1 MVNKILNER
10 YDFQKQFLDH
20 LASNGYEIYKQDAVF
35 KEKFPYEAIERKAL
49 MRFLRAT
56 QQETL
61 DKLEKIYRGALEDTI
76 VSAINT
82 EESKVKGSRL
92 QVLKNG
98 IELAN
103 YHLDLLYTKPETTF
117 NPEASR
123 LYQQNIFSVSEEVY
137 ATDNH
142 NSNESGER
150 IDLVI
155 FLNGLAIIVFE
166 LKSNSSGQSYRDAIK
181 QFRED
186 RNPKL
191 KLFRWKS
198 GALVFFAMDDQEV
211 YMTTKIEG
219 HDTFFLPFNI
229 GKGEGVNTGA
239 GNPIPDNGDLA
250 VHYMWDD
257 ILQKDFLIEV
267 LYKFMFIQVIEKK
280 DYETGKMKR
289 SETVI
294 FPRYHQ
300 LDAVRKLL
308 ADVRINRTTQNY
320 LIQHSAG
327 SGKTNTI
334 AWLSHRLASIHD
346 DDNKVVYDNII
357 ICTDRVVVDRQLQ
370 QAVMSLE
377 HKSGMIKVMD
387 DKCTSADLKTA
398 LQGNTKIIGTTIQK
412 FPYIVDQVSNLASKN
427 FAVIIDEAHS
437 STAGKNMLAI
447 AGSLGSGDRSE
458 MVGFDSARLIENEL
472 MTHGKRPNV
481 SFFAFTATPKNTT
494 LQLFG
499 RDSAV
504 SGKTQKSAFHLYSMK
519 QAIEEGF
526 ILDVLQNYITYKTF
540 YELNKTIEDDPV
552 LKTNKARRQI
562 ARFVQLHETNIAQRI
577 EIIVEHF
584 RNTVMHELGGQA
596 KAMVVTESREGAVR
610 YHKALADY
618 VSQKG
623 YSGIRALIAFSGKV
637 SVDGSEYTEPG
648 INGFA
653 ENLLPDEFN
662 RNEYQVLLV
671 ADKYQTGFDQPKLC
685 AMYVLKKLKGIS
697 AVQTLS
703 RLNRICPPYDKKTFI
718 LDFANDYKD
727 IEDSF
732 SKYYASTI
740 LANTVTPQAIYE
752 IEMKIDGY
760 YILQYQEVDHFC
772 SLIYAD
778 KRSATDKNHMNSYLQ
793 RAKAKVDEF
802 ADISKRKEIL
812 ATLRGFVRL
821 YEFLA
826 AATCLEDEEL
836 HKKYVFISYLVNY
849 IKIDEGGAGFSLEG
863 KLKASGFAQKKASET
878 LKSKITPDPAVRLP
892 NVYDL
897 SVRPTDEKK
906 LSEIIKEINARTGRN
921 FDKDVAIRIANK
933 IRDLMKKNEELRN
946 SARNNSEKDFEFSYF
961 DHIDDALLDAMAE
974 EKDFSTFLLKNDD
987 IKKNLLG
994 VFAREIYNSLRVD
1007 DVGSPQSGSGTSE
1020 IARQK
1025 RPARHDKAEQDK
1037 ALFILG
1043 CFR

>member
-20 LASNGYEIYKQDAVF
+20 LASNGYEIYKQDDVF

-49 MRFLRAT
+49 MRFLKAT

-61 DKLEKIYRGALEDTI
+61 DKLEKIYHSALEDTI
-76 VSAINT
+76 VSTINT
-82 EESKVKGSRL
+82 EESQVKGSRL

-117 NPEASR
+117 NPEATR
-123 LYQQNIFSVSEEVY
+123 LYEQNIFSVSEEVY
-137 ATDNH
+137 ATDNKDKD
-142 NSNESGER
+142 NKQTGER

-155 FLNGLAIIVFE
+155 FLNGLAIIAIE
-166 LKSNSSGQSYRDAIK
+166 LKSNSSGQNYRNAIR
-181 QFRED
+181 QFREN
-186 RNPKL
+186 RSPKL

-211 YMTTKIEG
+211 YMTTKIDG

-239 GNPIPDNGDLA
+239 GNPIPVNGDLA

-257 ILQKDFLIEV
+257 ILKKDFLIEI

-300 LDAVRKLL
+300 LDAIRKLL
-308 ADVRINRTTQNY
+308 ADVKVNRTTQNY

-346 DDNKVVYDNII
+346 ENNKVVYDNII

-377 HKSGMIKVMD
+377 HKSGMIRVMD
-387 DKCTSADLKTA
+387 DKCTSSDLKAT
-398 LQGNTKIIGTTIQK
+398 LEGNTKIIGTTIQK
-412 FPYIVDQVSNLASKN
+412 FPYIVDQVSNLKNKN

-447 AGSLGSGDRSE
+447 AGSLGSGDKSE
-458 MVGFDSARLIENEL
+458 MTDYDSEKMIEAEL

-499 RDSAV
+499 RDVATN
-504 SGKTQKSAFHLYSMK
+504 GKTEKVAFHLYSMK

-526 ILDVLQNYITYKTF
+526 ILDVLQNYITYDTF
-540 YELNKTIEDDPV
+540 YQLNKTIETDPV
-552 LKTNKARRQI
+552 LKTNKAKRQI
-562 ARFVQLHETNIAQRI
+562 ARFIQLHETNIAQRI
-577 EIIVEHF
+577 EIIIEHF
-584 RNTVMHELGGQA
+584 RANVMHELNGQA

-610 YHKALADY
+610 YHKALEHY
-618 VSQKG
+618 VKEKG
-623 YSGIRALIAFSGKV
+623 YNDIKALIAFSGKV
-637 SVDGSEYTEPG
+637 SVDGEEYTEPKM
-648 INGFA
+648 NGFS
-653 ENLLPDEFN
+653 EKNLPYEFN
-662 RNEYQVLLV
+662 KNEYQVLLV

-685 AMYVLKKLKGIS
+685 AMYILKKLNGIN

-718 LDFANDYKD
+718 LDFANDYAD
-727 IEDSF
+727 IEKAY

-740 LANTVTPQAIYE
+740 LSNSVTPQSIYE
-752 IEMKIDGY
+752 IEHKIDGY
-760 YILQYQEVDHFC
+760 YILQPIDVEHF
-772 SLIYAD
+772 SKLIYAEN
-778 KRSATDKNHMNSYLQ
+778 KSSKEKNIMNGYLQ

-802 ADISKRKEIL
+802 KDLTKKKEII

-821 YEFLA
+821 YEFLS
-826 AATCLEDEEL
+826 AATSFEDVEL
-836 HKKYVFISYLVNY
+836 HKKYLFISYLVSY
-849 IKIDEGGAGFSLEG
+849 LKDDESGGGFSLDG
-863 KLKASGFAQKKASET
+863 KLKASGFIQKQSKVIKGA
-878 LKSKITPDPAVRLP
+878 KITPDPVVKLP
-892 NVYDL
+892 N
-897 SVRPTDEKK
+897 SHEICITESDEKK
-906 LSEIIKEINARTGRN
+906 LSEIIDEINARTGKN
-921 FDKDVAIRIANK
+921 FSTDVAKRIAMQ
-933 IRDLMKKNEELRN
+933 IRDLMKKNEDLRN
-946 SARNNSEKDFEFSYF
+946 SARNNKEQDFEFSYF
-961 DHIDDALLDAMAE
+961 EHIDNALIDAMAE
-974 EKDFSTFLLKNDD
+974 DKEFSSFLLKNKD
-987 IKKNLLG
+987 IKKQLLG
-994 VFAREIYNSLRVD
+994 IFAHEIYNSLRD
-1007 DVGSPQSGSGTSE
+1007 TKSE
-1020 IARQK
+1020 
-1025 RPARHDKAEQDK
+1025 
-1037 ALFILG
+1037 
-1043 CFR
+1043 

>member
-1 MVNKILNER
+1 MANKVLNER
-10 YDFQKQFLDH
+10 YDFQKQFLDN
-20 LASNGYEIYKQDAVF
+20 LAANGYEIFTHDDDF
-35 KEKFPYEAIERKAL
+35 KARFPYEAIERKAL

-56 QQETL
+56 QQDTL
-61 DKLEKIYRGALEDTI
+61 DKLEKIYHSALEDTI
-76 VSAINT
+76 VSTINT

-98 IELAN
+98 IELSN
-103 YHLDLLYTKPETTF
+103 YHLDLLYTRPETSF
-117 NPEASR
+117 NPDATK
-123 LYQQNIFSVSEEVY
+123 LYEQNIFSVSEEVY
-137 ATDNH
+137 ATDTKDRNKK
-142 NSNESGER
+142 GPDER
-150 IDLVI
+150 VDLVI
-155 FLNGLAIIVFE
+155 FLNGLAIIVIE
-166 LKSNSSGQSYRDAIK
+166 LKSNSSGQSYRNAIK

-211 YMTTKIEG
+211 YMTTKIDG
-219 HDTFFLPFNI
+219 HDTFFLPFNV

-239 GNPIPDNGDLA
+239 GNPIPENGDLA

-257 ILQKDFLIEV
+257 ILKKDFLIEI

-308 ADVRINRTTQNY
+308 ADVKVNRTTQNY

-346 DDNKVVYDNII
+346 ENNKVVYDNII

-377 HKSGMIKVMD
+377 HKSGMIRVMD
-387 DKCTSADLKTA
+387 DKCTSSDLKTT
-398 LQGNTKIIGTTIQK
+398 LEGNTKIIGTTIQK
-412 FPYIVDQVSNLASKN
+412 FPYIVDQVSNLKNKN

-447 AGSLGSGDRSE
+447 AGSLGSGDKSE
-458 MVGFDSARLIENEL
+458 MMDYDSEKMIEAEL

-499 RDSAV
+499 RDVASN
-504 SGKTQKSAFHLYSMK
+504 GKTEKVAFHLYSMK

-526 ILDVLQNYITYKTF
+526 ILDVLQNYITYDTF
-540 YELNKTIEDDPV
+540 YKLNKTIEADPL
-552 LKTNKARRQI
+552 LKTNKAKRQI
-562 ARFVQLHETNIAQRI
+562 ARFIQLHETNIAQRI
-577 EIIVEHF
+577 EIIIEHF
-584 RNTVMHELGGQA
+584 RENVMHELNGQA

-610 YHKALADY
+610 YHKALEHY
-618 VSQKG
+618 VKEKG
-623 YSGIRALIAFSGKV
+623 YNDIKALIAFSGKV
-637 SVDGSEYTEPG
+637 SVDGEEYTEPKM
-648 INGFA
+648 NGFA
-653 ENLLPDEFN
+653 EKNLPDEFN
-662 RNEYQVLLV
+662 KSEYQVLLV

-685 AMYVLKKLKGIS
+685 AMYILKKLNGIN

-718 LDFANDYKD
+718 LDFANDYED
-727 IEDSF
+727 INKAF

-740 LANTVTPQAIYE
+740 LSNSVTPQSIYD
-752 IEMKIDGY
+752 IEHKIDGY
-760 YILQYQEVDHFC
+760 YILQPLDVEHF
-772 SLIYAD
+772 SKLIYAEN
-778 KRSATDKNHMNSYLQ
+778 KSSKDKNIMNAYLQ

-802 ADISKRKEIL
+802 DELTKKKEIL

-821 YEFLA
+821 YEFLS
-826 AATCLEDEEL
+826 AATSFEDAEL
-836 HKKYVFISYLVNY
+836 HKKYLFISYLISY
-849 IKIDEGGAGFSLEG
+849 IKLDDSGAGFSLDG
-863 KLKASGFAQKKASET
+863 KLRASGFIQKKAKEIKT
-878 LKSKITPDPAVRLP
+878 SKITPDPVVKLP
-892 NVYDL
+892 NAHDICI
-897 SVRPTDEKK
+897 SEPDEKK
-906 LSEIIKEINARTGRN
+906 LSEIIDEINARTGKN
-921 FDKDVAIRIANK
+921 FNTDVAKRIAMQ
-933 IRDLMKKNEELRN
+933 IRDMMKKNEELRN
-946 SARNNSEKDFEFSYF
+946 SAKNNKEKDFEFSYF
-961 DHIDDALLDAMAE
+961 DHIDDALIDAMAE
-974 EKDFSTFLLKNDD
+974 DKEFSSFLLKNED
-987 IKKNLLG
+987 IKKQVLG
-994 VFAREIYNSLRVD
+994 IFAHEIYKSLRNT
-1007 DVGSPQSGSGTSE
+1007 QSS
-1020 IARQK
+1020 
-1025 RPARHDKAEQDK
+1025 
-1037 ALFILG
+1037 
-1043 CFR
+1043 

>member
-1 MVNKILNER
+1 MVNKVLNER

-20 LASNGYEIYKQDAVF
+20 LASNGYEIYKQDDVF

-61 DKLEKIYRGALEDTI
+61 DKLEKIYHSALEDTI
-76 VSAINT
+76 VSTINT

-92 QVLKNG
+92 QVLKGG

-103 YHLDLLYTKPETTF
+103 YHLDLLYTKPETSF
-117 NPEASR
+117 NPEATR
-123 LYQQNIFSVSEEVY
+123 LYGQNIFSVSEEVY
-137 ATDNH
+137 ATDNKDK
-142 NSNESGER
+142 NDKQSGER

-155 FLNGLAIIVFE
+155 FLNGLAIIAIE
-166 LKSNSSGQSYRDAIK
+166 LKSNSSGQSYHDAIK
-181 QFRED
+181 QFREN
-186 RNPKL
+186 RSPKL
-191 KLFRWKS
+191 KLFTWKS

-211 YMTTKIEG
+211 YMTTKIDG
-219 HDTFFLPFNI
+219 HDTFFLPFNV

-257 ILQKDFLIEV
+257 ILKKDFLVEI

-280 DYETGKMKR
+280 DYETGKIKR

-308 ADVRINRTTQNY
+308 ADVKVNRTTQNY

-346 DDNKVVYDNII
+346 ESNKIVYDNII

-387 DKCTSADLKTA
+387 DKCTSSDLKTA
-398 LQGNTKIIGTTIQK
+398 LEGNTKIIGTTIQK
-412 FPYIVDQVSNLASKN
+412 FPYIVDQVSNLKSKN

-447 AGSLGSGDRSE
+447 AGSLGSGDKSE
-458 MVGFDSARLIENEL
+458 TAVYDSEQMIEAEL
-472 MTHGKRPNV
+472 LTHGKRPNV

-499 RDSAV
+499 RDVATN
-504 SGKTQKSAFHLYSMK
+504 GKTEKVAFHLYSMK

-526 ILDVLQNYITYKTF
+526 ILDVLQNYITYDTF
-540 YELNKTIEDDPV
+540 YRLNKTIENDPV
-552 LKTNKARRQI
+552 LKTNKAKRQI
-562 ARFVQLHETNIAQRI
+562 ARYIQLHETNIAQRI
-577 EIIVEHF
+577 EIIIEHF
-584 RNTVMHELGGQA
+584 RTTVMHELNGQA

-610 YHKALADY
+610 YHKAFGEY
-618 VSQKG
+618 VKEKG
-623 YSGIRALIAFSGKV
+623 YNDIKALIAFSGKV
-637 SVDGSEYTEPG
+637 SVDGTEYTEPKM
-648 INGFA
+648 NGFS
-653 ENLLPDEFN
+653 EKNLPDEFN
-662 RNEYQVLLV
+662 KNEYQVLLV

-685 AMYVLKKLKGIS
+685 AMYVLKKLNGIN

-718 LDFANDYKD
+718 LDFANDYED
-727 IEDSF
+727 INKAF

-740 LANTVTPQAIYE
+740 LSNTVTPQSIYD
-752 IEMKIDGY
+752 IELKIDGY
-760 YILQYQEVDHFC
+760 YILQPLDVRHF
-772 SLIYAD
+772 SELINQ
-778 KRSATDKNHMNSYLQ
+778 KNKSSKEKNIMNGYLQ

-802 ADISKRKEIL
+802 DDLTKKKEIL

-821 YEFLA
+821 YEFLS
-826 AATCLEDEEL
+826 AATSFEDVEL
-836 HKKYVFISYLVNY
+836 HKKYIFISYLVSY
-849 IKIDEGGAGFSLEG
+849 IKLDDSGSGFSLDG
-863 KLKASGFAQKKASET
+863 KLRASGFIQKKAKEIKT
-878 LKSKITPDPAVRLP
+878 SKITPDPVVKLP
-892 NVYDL
+892 NAYEICITE
-897 SVRPTDEKK
+897 PDEKR
-906 LSEIIKEINARTGRN
+906 LSEIIDEINARTGKN
-921 FDKDVAIRIANK
+921 FNTDVAKRIAIQ
-933 IRDLMKKNEELRN
+933 IRDLMKKNEDLRN
-946 SARNNSEKDFEFSYF
+946 SAKNNSEKDFEFSYF

-974 EKDFSTFLLKNDD
+974 DKEFSSFLLKNDD
-987 IKKNLLG
+987 IKKQLLG
-994 VFAREIYNSLRVD
+994 IFAQEIYKSLRNSQ
-1007 DVGSPQSGSGTSE
+1007 GS
-1020 IARQK
+1020 
-1025 RPARHDKAEQDK
+1025 
-1037 ALFILG
+1037 
-1043 CFR
+1043 

>member
-20 LASNGYEIYKQDAVF
+20 LASNGYEIYKQDEVF

-61 DKLEKIYRGALEDTI
+61 DKLEKIYHSALEDTI
-76 VSAINT
+76 VSTINT
-82 EESKVKGSRL
+82 EESQVKGSRL

-103 YHLDLLYTKPETTF
+103 YHLDLLYTKPETSF
-117 NPEASR
+117 NPEATR
-123 LYQQNIFSVSEEVY
+123 LYKQNIFSVSEEVY
-137 ATDNH
+137 ATDNKDKAD
-142 NSNESGER
+142 NQTGER

-155 FLNGLAIIVFE
+155 FLNGLAIIAIE
-166 LKSNSSGQSYRDAIK
+166 LKSNSSGQNYRNAIR
-181 QFRED
+181 QFREN
-186 RNPKL
+186 RSPKL

-211 YMTTKIEG
+211 YMTTKIDG

-239 GNPIPDNGDLA
+239 GNPIPVNGDLA

-257 ILQKDFLIEV
+257 ILKKDFLIEI

-308 ADVRINRTTQNY
+308 ADVKVNGTTQNY

-346 DDNKVVYDNII
+346 ENNKVVYDNII

-377 HKSGMIKVMD
+377 HKSGMIRVMD
-387 DKCTSADLKTA
+387 DKCTSSDLKTA
-398 LQGNTKIIGTTIQK
+398 LEGNTKIIGTTIQK
-412 FPYIVDQVSNLASKN
+412 FPYIVDQVSNLKN
-427 FAVIIDEAHS
+427 KKFAVIIDEAHS

-447 AGSLGSGDRSE
+447 AGSLGSGDKSE
-458 MVGFDSARLIENEL
+458 MTDYDSEKMIEAEL

-499 RDSAV
+499 RDVATN
-504 SGKTQKSAFHLYSMK
+504 GKTEKVAFHLYSMK

-526 ILDVLQNYITYKTF
+526 ILDVLQNYITYDTF
-540 YELNKTIEDDPV
+540 YQLNKTIETDPV
-552 LKTNKARRQI
+552 LKTNKAKRQI
-562 ARFVQLHETNIAQRI
+562 ARFIQLHETNIAQRI
-577 EIIVEHF
+577 EIIIEHF
-584 RNTVMHELGGQA
+584 RTTVMHELNGQA

-610 YHKALADY
+610 YHKALEHY
-618 VSQKG
+618 VKEKG
-623 YSGIRALIAFSGKV
+623 YNDIKALIAFSGKV
-637 SVDGSEYTEPG
+637 SVDGEEYTEPKM
-648 INGFA
+648 NGFA
-653 ENLLPDEFN
+653 EKNLPDEFN
-662 RNEYQVLLV
+662 KSEYQVLLV

-685 AMYVLKKLKGIS
+685 AMYILKKLNGIN

-718 LDFANDYKD
+718 LDFANDYED
-727 IEDSF
+727 INKAF

-740 LANTVTPQAIYE
+740 LSNSVTPQSIYD
-752 IEMKIDGY
+752 IEHKIDGY
-760 YILQYQEVDHFC
+760 YILQPLDVEHF
-772 SLIYAD
+772 SKLIYAEN
-778 KRSATDKNHMNSYLQ
+778 KSSKDKNIMNEYLQ

-802 ADISKRKEIL
+802 DELTKKKEIL

-821 YEFLA
+821 YEFLS
-826 AATCLEDEEL
+826 AATSFEDVEL
-836 HKKYVFISYLVNY
+836 HKKYLFISYLVSY
-849 IKIDEGGAGFSLEG
+849 IKIDDSGAGFSLDG
-863 KLKASGFAQKKASET
+863 KLRASGFIQKKAKEIKT
-878 LKSKITPDPAVRLP
+878 SKITPDPVVKLP
-892 NVYDL
+892 NAYEICI
-897 SVRPTDEKK
+897 SEPDEKK
-906 LSEIIKEINARTGRN
+906 LSEIIDEINARTGKN
-921 FDKDVAIRIANK
+921 FSTDVAKRIAIQ

-946 SARNNSEKDFEFSYF
+946 SAKNNTEKDFEFSYF
-961 DHIDDALLDAMAE
+961 DHIDKALIAAMAE
-974 EKDFSTFLLKNDD
+974 DKEFSSFLLKNKD
-987 IKKNLLG
+987 IKKQLLG
-994 VFAREIYNSLRVD
+994 IFAQEIYKSLRNT
-1007 DVGSPQSGSGTSE
+1007 QSS
-1020 IARQK
+1020 
-1025 RPARHDKAEQDK
+1025 
-1037 ALFILG
+1037 
-1043 CFR
+1043 

>member
-1 MVNKILNER
+1 MVNKVLNER

-20 LASNGYEIYKQDAVF
+20 LASNGYEIYKQDDVF

-61 DKLEKIYRGALEDTI
+61 DKLEKIYHSALEDTI
-76 VSAINT
+76 VSTINT

-92 QVLKNG
+92 QVLKGG

-103 YHLDLLYTKPETTF
+103 YHLDLLYTKPETSF
-117 NPEASR
+117 NPEATR
-123 LYQQNIFSVSEEVY
+123 LYGQNIFSVSEEVY
-137 ATDNH
+137 ATDNKDK
-142 NSNESGER
+142 NNKQSGER

-155 FLNGLAIIVFE
+155 FLNGLAIIAIE
-166 LKSNSSGQSYRDAIK
+166 LKSNSSGQSYHDAIK
-181 QFRED
+181 QFREN
-186 RNPKL
+186 RSPKL
-191 KLFRWKS
+191 KLFTWKS

-211 YMTTKIEG
+211 YMTTKIDG

-239 GNPIPDNGDLA
+239 GNPIPENGDLA

-257 ILQKDFLIEV
+257 ILKKDFLIEI

-308 ADVRINRTTQNY
+308 ADVKINRTTQNY

-346 DDNKVVYDNII
+346 ENNKVVYDNII

-377 HKSGMIKVMD
+377 HKSGMIRVMD
-387 DKCTSADLKTA
+387 DKCTSSDLKTA
-398 LQGNTKIIGTTIQK
+398 LEGNTKIIGTTIQK
-412 FPYIVDQVSNLASKN
+412 FPYIVDQVSNLKSKN

-447 AGSLGSGDRSE
+447 AGSLGSGDKSE
-458 MVGFDSARLIENEL
+458 AAVYDSEQMIEAEL
-472 MTHGKRPNV
+472 LTHGKRPNV

-499 RDSAV
+499 RDVATN
-504 SGKTQKSAFHLYSMK
+504 GKTERVAFHLYSMK

-526 ILDVLQNYITYKTF
+526 ILDVLQNYITYDTF
-540 YELNKTIEDDPV
+540 YQLNKTIEKDPV
-552 LKTNKARRQI
+552 LKTNKAKRQI
-562 ARFVQLHETNIAQRI
+562 ARFIQLHETNIAQRI
-577 EIIVEHF
+577 EIIIEHF
-584 RNTVMHELGGQA
+584 RTTVMHELNGQA

-610 YHKALADY
+610 YHKAFEEY
-618 VSQKG
+618 VKEKG
-623 YSGIRALIAFSGKV
+623 YNDIKALIAFSGKV
-637 SVDGSEYTEPG
+637 SVDGTEYTEPKM
-648 INGFA
+648 NGFS
-653 ENLLPDEFN
+653 EKNLPDEFN
-662 RNEYQVLLV
+662 KNEYQVLLV

-685 AMYVLKKLKGIS
+685 AMYILKKLNGIN

-718 LDFANDYKD
+718 LDFANDYED
-727 IEDSF
+727 INKAF
-732 SKYYASTI
+732 SKYYTSTI
-740 LANTVTPQAIYE
+740 LSNTVTPQSIYD
-752 IEMKIDGY
+752 IEHKIDGY
-760 YILQYQEVDHFC
+760 YILQPLDVEHF
-772 SLIYAD
+772 SKLIYAEN
-778 KRSATDKNHMNSYLQ
+778 KSSKEKNIMNGYLQ

-802 ADISKRKEIL
+802 DDLTKKKEIL

-821 YEFLA
+821 YEFLS
-826 AATCLEDEEL
+826 AATSFEDVEL
-836 HKKYVFISYLVNY
+836 HKKYIFISYLVSY
-849 IKIDEGGAGFSLEG
+849 IKLDDSGSGFSLDG
-863 KLKASGFAQKKASET
+863 KLRASGFIQKKAKEIKT
-878 LKSKITPDPAVRLP
+878 SKITPDPVVKLP
-892 NVYDL
+892 NAYEICITE
-897 SVRPTDEKK
+897 PDEKR
-906 LSEIIKEINARTGRN
+906 LSEIIDEINARTGKN
-921 FDKDVAIRIANK
+921 FNTDVAKRIAIQ
-933 IRDLMKKNEELRN
+933 IRDLMKKNEDLRN
-946 SARNNSEKDFEFSYF
+946 SAKNNSEKNFEFSYF

-974 EKDFSTFLLKNDD
+974 DKEFSSFLLKNED
-987 IKKNLLG
+987 IKKQLLG
-994 VFAREIYNSLRVD
+994 IFAQEIYKSLRNSQ
-1007 DVGSPQSGSGTSE
+1007 GS
-1020 IARQK
+1020 
-1025 RPARHDKAEQDK
+1025 
-1037 ALFILG
+1037 
-1043 CFR
+1043 

>member
-20 LASNGYEIYKQDAVF
+20 LASNGYEIYKQDDVF

-49 MRFLRAT
+49 MRFLKAT

-61 DKLEKIYRGALEDTI
+61 DKLEKIYHSALEDTI
-76 VSAINT
+76 VSTINT

-117 NPEASR
+117 NPEATR
-123 LYQQNIFSVSEEVY
+123 LYEQNIFSVSEEVY
-137 ATDNH
+137 ATDNKDK
-142 NSNESGER
+142 NDKQSGER

-155 FLNGLAIIVFE
+155 FLNGLAIIAIE
-166 LKSNSSGQSYRDAIK
+166 LKSNSSGQSYHDAIK

-186 RNPKL
+186 RSPKL

-211 YMTTKIEG
+211 YMTTKIDG

-257 ILQKDFLIEV
+257 ILKKDFLVEI

-308 ADVRINRTTQNY
+308 ADVKVNRTTQNY

-346 DDNKVVYDNII
+346 ESNKIVYDNII

-387 DKCTSADLKTA
+387 DKCTSSDLKTA
-398 LQGNTKIIGTTIQK
+398 LEGNTKIIGTTIQK
-412 FPYIVDQVSNLASKN
+412 FPYIVDQVSNLKSKN

-447 AGSLGSGDRSE
+447 AGSLGSGDKSE
-458 MVGFDSARLIENEL
+458 TAVYDSEQMIEAEL
-472 MTHGKRPNV
+472 LTHGKRPNV

-499 RDSAV
+499 RDVAAN
-504 SGKTQKSAFHLYSMK
+504 GKTEKVAFHLYSMK

-526 ILDVLQNYITYKTF
+526 ILDVLQNYITYDTF
-540 YELNKTIEDDPV
+540 YQLNKTIEKDPV
-552 LKTNKARRQI
+552 LKTNKAKRQI
-562 ARFVQLHETNIAQRI
+562 ARFIQLHETNIAQRI
-577 EIIVEHF
+577 EIIIEHF
-584 RNTVMHELGGQA
+584 RTTVMHELNGQA

-610 YHKALADY
+610 YHKAFEEY
-618 VSQKG
+618 VKEKG
-623 YSGIRALIAFSGKV
+623 YNNIKALIAFSGKV
-637 SVDGSEYTEPG
+637 SVDGTEYTEPKM
-648 INGFA
+648 NGFS
-653 ENLLPDEFN
+653 EKNLPDEFN
-662 RNEYQVLLV
+662 KNEYQVLLV

-685 AMYVLKKLKGIS
+685 AMYILKKLNGIN

-718 LDFANDYKD
+718 LDFANDYED
-727 IEDSF
+727 INKAF

-740 LANTVTPQAIYE
+740 LSNTVTPQSIYD
-752 IEMKIDGY
+752 IEHKIDGY
-760 YILQYQEVDHFC
+760 YILQPLDVEHF
-772 SLIYAD
+772 SKLIYAEN
-778 KRSATDKNHMNSYLQ
+778 KSSREKNIMNGYLQ

-802 ADISKRKEIL
+802 DDLTKKKEIL

-821 YEFLA
+821 YEFLS
-826 AATCLEDEEL
+826 AATSFEDVEL
-836 HKKYVFISYLVNY
+836 HKKYIFISYLVSY
-849 IKIDEGGAGFSLEG
+849 IKLDDSGSGFSLDG
-863 KLKASGFAQKKASET
+863 KLRASGFIQKKAKEIKT
-878 LKSKITPDPAVRLP
+878 SKITPDPVVKLP
-892 NVYDL
+892 NAYEICITE
-897 SVRPTDEKK
+897 PDEKR
-906 LSEIIKEINARTGRN
+906 LSEIIDEINARTGKN
-921 FDKDVAIRIANK
+921 FNTDVAKRIAIQ
-933 IRDLMKKNEELRN
+933 IRDLMKKNEDLRN
-946 SARNNSEKDFEFSYF
+946 SAKNNSEKNFEFSYF

-974 EKDFSTFLLKNDD
+974 DKEFSSFLLKNDD
-987 IKKNLLG
+987 IKKQLLG
-994 VFAREIYNSLRVD
+994 IFAKEIYKSLRNSQ
-1007 DVGSPQSGSGTSE
+1007 GS
-1020 IARQK
+1020 
-1025 RPARHDKAEQDK
+1025 
-1037 ALFILG
+1037 
-1043 CFR
+1043 

>member
-20 LASNGYEIYKQDAVF
+20 LASNGYEIYKQDDVF

-61 DKLEKIYRGALEDTI
+61 DKLEKIYHSALEDTI
-76 VSAINT
+76 VSTINT
-82 EESKVKGSRL
+82 EESQVKGSRL

-103 YHLDLLYTKPETTF
+103 YHLDLLYTKPETSF
-117 NPEASR
+117 NPEATR
-123 LYQQNIFSVSEEVY
+123 LYEQNIFSVSEEVY
-137 ATDNH
+137 ATDNKDK
-142 NSNESGER
+142 NDRQTGER

-155 FLNGLAIIVFE
+155 FLNGLAIIAIE
-166 LKSNSSGQSYRDAIK
+166 LKSNSSGQNYRNAIR
-181 QFRED
+181 QFREN
-186 RNPKL
+186 RSPKL

-211 YMTTKIEG
+211 YMTTKIDG

-257 ILQKDFLIEV
+257 ILKKDFLIEL

-308 ADVRINRTTQNY
+308 ADVKVNRTTQNY

-334 AWLSHRLASIHD
+334 SWLSHRLASLHD
-346 DDNKVVYDNII
+346 DNNKIVYDNII
-357 ICTDRVVVDRQLQ
+357 ICTDRVIVDRQLQ

-387 DKCTSADLKTA
+387 DKCTSSDLKNA
-398 LQGNTKIIGTTIQK
+398 LEGNTKIIGTTIQK
-412 FPYIVDQVSNLASKN
+412 FPHIKDQVSNLKNKN

-447 AGSLGSGDRSE
+447 EGLLG
-458 MVGFDSARLIENEL
+458 
-472 MTHGKRPNV
+472 MTHGKCPNV
-481 SFFAFTATPKNTT
+481 SFFAFTATPKDTT
-494 LQLFG
+494 LQHFG
-499 RDSAV
+499 RDVATN
-504 SGKTQKSAFHLYSMK
+504 GKTEKVAFHLYSMK

-526 ILDVLQNYITYKTF
+526 ILDVLQNYITYDTF
-540 YELNKTIEDDPV
+540 YQLNKTIEKDPV
-552 LKTNKARRQI
+552 LKTNKAKRQI
-562 ARFVQLHETNIAQRI
+562 ARFIQLHETNIAQRI
-577 EIIVEHF
+577 EIIIEHF
-584 RNTVMHELGGQA
+584 RANVMHELNGQA

-610 YHKALADY
+610 YHKALEHY
-618 VSQKG
+618 VKEKG
-623 YSGIRALIAFSGKV
+623 YNDIKALIAFSDKV
-637 SVDGSEYTEPG
+637 SVDGEEYTEPKM
-648 INGFA
+648 NGFS
-653 ENLLPDEFN
+653 EKVLPDEFN
-662 RNEYQVLLV
+662 KNEYQVLLV

-685 AMYVLKKLKGIS
+685 AMYILKKLNEIN

-718 LDFANDYKD
+718 LDFANDYQD
-727 IEDSF
+727 IEKAF

-740 LANTVTPQAIYE
+740 LSNSVTPQSIYD
-752 IEMKIDGY
+752 IEHKIDGY
-760 YILQYQEVDHFC
+760 YILQPIDVEHF
-772 SLIYAD
+772 SKLIYAEN
-778 KRSATDKNHMNSYLQ
+778 KSSKEKNIMNGYLH

-802 ADISKRKEIL
+802 DDLTKKKEIL

-821 YEFLA
+821 YEFLS
-826 AATCLEDEEL
+826 AATSFEDVEL
-836 HKKYVFISYLVNY
+836 HKKYIFISYLVSY
-849 IKIDEGGAGFSLEG
+849 IKIDDSGAGFSLDG
-863 KLKASGFAQKKASET
+863 KLRASGFIQKKAKEIK
-878 LKSKITPDPAVRLP
+878 KSNITPDPVVKLP
-892 NVYDL
+892 NAYEICITE
-897 SVRPTDEKK
+897 PDEKK
-906 LSEIIKEINARTGRN
+906 LSEIIDEINARSGKN
-921 FDKDVAIRIANK
+921 FSTDVAKRIAIQ
-933 IRDLMKKNEELRN
+933 IRDLMKRNDELRN

-961 DHIDDALLDAMAE
+961 DHIDDALIDAMAE
-974 EKDFSTFLLKNDD
+974 DKEFSSFLLKNED
-987 IKKNLLG
+987 IKKQLLG
-994 VFAREIYNSLRVD
+994 IFAEEIYKSLR
-1007 DVGSPQSGSGTSE
+1007 SFES
-1020 IARQK
+1020 K
-1025 RPARHDKAEQDK
+1025 
-1037 ALFILG
+1037 
-1043 CFR
+1043 

>member
-20 LASNGYEIYKQDAVF
+20 LAFNGYEIYKQDEVF

-61 DKLEKIYRGALEDTI
+61 DKLEKIYHSALEDTI
-76 VSAINT
+76 VSTINT
-82 EESKVKGSRL
+82 EESQVKGSRL

-103 YHLDLLYTKPETTF
+103 YHLDLLYTKPETSF
-117 NPEASR
+117 NPEATR
-123 LYQQNIFSVSEEVY
+123 LYEQNIFSVSEEVY
-137 ATDNH
+137 ATDINDKAD
-142 NSNESGER
+142 NQTDER

-155 FLNGLAIIVFE
+155 FLNGLAIIAIE
-166 LKSNSSGQSYRDAIK
+166 LKSNSSGQNYRNAIR
-181 QFRED
+181 QFREN
-186 RNPKL
+186 RSPKL

-211 YMTTKIEG
+211 YMTTKIDG

-239 GNPIPDNGDLA
+239 GNPIPVNGDFA

-257 ILQKDFLIEV
+257 ILKKDFLIEI

-308 ADVRINRTTQNY
+308 ADVKINRTTQNY

-346 DDNKVVYDNII
+346 ENNKVVYDNII

-377 HKSGMIKVMD
+377 HKSGMIRVMD
-387 DKCTSADLKTA
+387 DKCTSSDLKTA
-398 LQGNTKIIGTTIQK
+398 LEGNTKIIGTTIQK
-412 FPYIVDQVSNLASKN
+412 FPYIVDQVSNLKN
-427 FAVIIDEAHS
+427 KKFAVIIDEAHS

-447 AGSLGSGDRSE
+447 AGSLGSGDKSE
-458 MVGFDSARLIENEL
+458 MTDYDSERMIEAEL

-499 RDSAV
+499 RDVATN
-504 SGKTQKSAFHLYSMK
+504 GKTEKVAFHLYSMK

-526 ILDVLQNYITYKTF
+526 ILDVLQNYITYDTF
-540 YELNKTIEDDPV
+540 YQLNKTIETDPV
-552 LKTNKARRQI
+552 LKTNKAKRQI
-562 ARFVQLHETNIAQRI
+562 ARFIQLHETNIAQRI
-577 EIIVEHF
+577 EIIIEHF
-584 RNTVMHELGGQA
+584 RTTVMHELNGQA

-610 YHKALADY
+610 YHKALEHY
-618 VSQKG
+618 VKEKG
-623 YSGIRALIAFSGKV
+623 YNDIKALIAFSGKV
-637 SVDGSEYTEPG
+637 SVDGEEYTEPKM
-648 INGFA
+648 NGFA
-653 ENLLPDEFN
+653 EKNLPDEFN
-662 RNEYQVLLV
+662 KSEYQVLLV

-685 AMYVLKKLKGIS
+685 AMYILKKLNGIN

-718 LDFANDYKD
+718 LDFANDYED
-727 IEDSF
+727 INKAF

-740 LANTVTPQAIYE
+740 LSNSVTPQSIYD
-752 IEMKIDGY
+752 IEHKIDGY
-760 YILQYQEVDHFC
+760 YILQPLDVEHF
-772 SLIYAD
+772 SKLIYAEN
-778 KRSATDKNHMNSYLQ
+778 KSSKDKNIMNGYLQ

-802 ADISKRKEIL
+802 DELTKKKEIL

-821 YEFLA
+821 YEFLS
-826 AATCLEDEEL
+826 AATSFEDAEL
-836 HKKYVFISYLVNY
+836 HKKYLFISYLISY
-849 IKIDEGGAGFSLEG
+849 IKLDDSGAGFSLDG
-863 KLKASGFAQKKASET
+863 KLRASGFIQKKAKEIKT
-878 LKSKITPDPAVRLP
+878 SKITPDPVVKLP
-892 NVYDL
+892 NAHDICI
-897 SVRPTDEKK
+897 SEPDEKK
-906 LSEIIKEINARTGRN
+906 LSEIIDEINARTGKN
-921 FDKDVAIRIANK
+921 FNTDVAKRIAMQ
-933 IRDLMKKNEELRN
+933 IRDMMKKNEELRN
-946 SARNNSEKDFEFSYF
+946 SAKNNKEKDFEFSYF
-961 DHIDDALLDAMAE
+961 DHIDDALIDAMAE
-974 EKDFSTFLLKNDD
+974 DKEFSSFLLKNEDL
-987 IKKNLLG
+987 KKQLLG
-994 VFAREIYNSLRVD
+994 IFAHEIYKSLRNT
-1007 DVGSPQSGSGTSE
+1007 QSS
-1020 IARQK
+1020 
-1025 RPARHDKAEQDK
+1025 
-1037 ALFILG
+1037 
-1043 CFR
+1043 

>member
-1 MVNKILNER
+1 MVNKVLNER

-20 LASNGYEIYKQDAVF
+20 LASNGYEIYSQDNVF
-35 KEKFPYEAIERKAL
+35 KEKFPYEAIERKTL

-61 DKLEKIYRGALEDTI
+61 DKLEKIYHSALEDTI
-76 VSAINT
+76 VSTINT

-92 QVLKNG
+92 QVLKSG

-103 YHLDLLYTKPETTF
+103 YHLDLLYTKPETSF
-117 NPEASR
+117 NPEATR
-123 LYQQNIFSVSEEVY
+123 LYEQNIFSVSEEVY
-137 ATDNH
+137 ATDNKDK
-142 NSNESGER
+142 NDKQTGER

-155 FLNGLAIIVFE
+155 FLNGLAIIAIE
-166 LKSNSSGQSYRDAIK
+166 LKSNSSGQSYHDAIK
-181 QFRED
+181 QFRKD
-186 RNPKL
+186 RSPKL

-211 YMTTKIEG
+211 YMTTKIDG

-257 ILQKDFLIEV
+257 ILEKDFLIEI

-308 ADVRINRTTQNY
+308 ADVKVNRTTQNY

-346 DDNKVVYDNII
+346 ESNKIVYDNII

-387 DKCTSADLKTA
+387 DKCTSSDLKTA
-398 LQGNTKIIGTTIQK
+398 LEGNTKIIGTTIQK
-412 FPYIVDQVSNLASKN
+412 FPYIVDQVSNLKSKN

-447 AGSLGSGDRSE
+447 AGSLGSGDKREAAVYDSE
-458 MVGFDSARLIENEL
+458 QMIEAEL
-472 MTHGKRPNV
+472 LTHGKRPNV

-499 RDSAV
+499 RDVATN
-504 SGKTQKSAFHLYSMK
+504 GKTERVAFHLYSMK

-526 ILDVLQNYITYKTF
+526 ILDVLQNYITYDTF
-540 YELNKTIEDDPV
+540 YQLNKTIEKDPV
-552 LKTNKARRQI
+552 LKTNKAKRQI
-562 ARFVQLHETNIAQRI
+562 ARFIQLHETNIAQRI
-577 EIIVEHF
+577 EIIIEHF
-584 RNTVMHELGGQA
+584 RTTVMHELNGQA

-610 YHKALADY
+610 YHKAFEEY
-618 VSQKG
+618 VKEKG
-623 YSGIRALIAFSGKV
+623 YNDIKALIAFSGKV
-637 SVDGSEYTEPG
+637 SVDGTEYTEPKM
-648 INGFA
+648 NGFS
-653 ENLLPDEFN
+653 EKNLPDEFN
-662 RNEYQVLLV
+662 KNEYQVLLV

-685 AMYVLKKLKGIS
+685 AMYILKKLNGIN

-718 LDFANDYKD
+718 LDFANDYED
-727 IEDSF
+727 INKAF
-732 SKYYASTI
+732 SKYYTSTI
-740 LANTVTPQAIYE
+740 LSNTVTPQSIYD
-752 IEMKIDGY
+752 IEHKIDGY
-760 YILQYQEVDHFC
+760 YILQPLDVEHF
-772 SLIYAD
+772 SKLIYAEN
-778 KRSATDKNHMNSYLQ
+778 KSSKEKNIMNGYLQ
-793 RAKAKVDEF
+793 RAKAKTDEF
-802 ADISKRKEIL
+802 DDPTKKKEIL

-821 YEFLA
+821 YEFLS
-826 AATCLEDEEL
+826 AATSFEDVEL
-836 HKKYVFISYLVNY
+836 HKKYIFISYLVSY
-849 IKIDEGGAGFSLEG
+849 IKLDDSGSGFSLDG
-863 KLKASGFAQKKASET
+863 KLRASGFIQKKAKEIKT
-878 LKSKITPDPAVRLP
+878 SKITPDPVVKLP
-892 NVYDL
+892 NAYEICITE
-897 SVRPTDEKK
+897 PDEKR
-906 LSEIIKEINARTGRN
+906 LSEIIDEINARTGKN
-921 FDKDVAIRIANK
+921 FNTDVAKRIAIQ
-933 IRDLMKKNEELRN
+933 IRDLMKKNEDLRN
-946 SARNNSEKDFEFSYF
+946 SAKNNSEKDFEFSYF

-974 EKDFSTFLLKNDD
+974 DKEFSSFLLKNDD
-987 IKKNLLG
+987 IKKQLLG
-994 VFAREIYNSLRVD
+994 IFAQEIYKSLRNSQ
-1007 DVGSPQSGSGTSE
+1007 GS
-1020 IARQK
+1020 
-1025 RPARHDKAEQDK
+1025 
-1037 ALFILG
+1037 
-1043 CFR
+1043 